1 MSVKVCDRTTSK
13 LEAVY
18 HATEVRKEI
27 HDLCIRDLAI
37 KDLESLVRKKWEYR
51 ADPKQRLDNYVL
63 LLHQSKQRLHNLAD
77 DLIASTTLANRRPM
91 NSLEN
96 CDKRLVYQERAL
108 DDCFLLVGKLQ
119 DVADIFLVDL
129 NRYRPSI
136 ESIDKEVHLLKG
148 WIKYT
153 NKIRKT
159 YL

>member
-13 LEAVY
+13 IEAVY
-18 HATEVRKEI
+18 HAIEVRKEI

-37 KDLESLVRKKWEYR
+37 KDLEKLVRQKWAYR
-51 ADPKQRLDNYVL
+51 SDPKQRLNNYVL
-63 LLHQSKQRLHNLAD
+63 LLHQTKQRLHNLGD
-77 DLIASTTLANRRPM
+77 DLISSTTIANRRIM

-96 CDKRLVYQERAL
+96 CNKRLEYQERAL
-108 DDCFLLVGKLQ
+108 DDCYLLIAKLQ
-119 DVADIFLVDL
+119 DSADIFLVDL
-129 NRYRPSI
+129 NRYRPCI

-153 NKIRKT
+153 NRVRRK